1 VILGLKI
8 VIEDNS
14 AHSTLSLKVMKL
26 EILKRKFI
34 LDQLISQN
42 FYAFLRKLFE
52 EKKKDAERVGENGRK
67 KRRRKIEIDYIDFL
81 RDLIRKRPGK
91 LEKIIFFVQKD
102 GISDPDFVMFLSYVQ
117 ALFGKK
123 IKIIPSD
130 RYELHVEFDI
140 KFFALMSS
148 IISTLLRG
156 RSKKVES

>member
-1 VILGLKI
+1 VILELKI

-14 AHSTLSLKVMKL
+14 TYSTLSLKVMKL
-26 EILKRKFI
+26 EILKRKFM

-42 FYAFLRKLFE
+42 FYAFLHKLFE
-52 EKKKDAERVGENGRK
+52 EKKKDEERVGENGTK

-81 RDLIRKRPGK
+81 RDLMMKRPVK

-102 GISDPDFVMFLSYVQ
+102 GISDPDFVIFLLYVQ

-140 KFFALMSS
+140 KSFALMSS
-148 IISTLLRG
+148 IISTLLRE

>member
-14 AHSTLSLKVMKL
+14 THSTLSLKVMKL
-26 EILKRKFI
+26 EILKRKFM

-42 FYAFLRKLFE
+42 FSALLRKLFE
-52 EKKKDAERVGENGRK
+52 EKKKDAERFGENGRK
-67 KRRRKIEIDYIDFL
+67 KRRKIEINYIDFL

-156 RSKKVES
+156 KSKKVES